1 MNVLKDKQ
9 NLSEGRSTAPAT
21 WYADWQNE
29 EHVRLFDRRATL
41 KDRDLVRNFESFNDV
56 RILGNS
62 LDRSRP
68 LTLLEVGCATGEFH
82 RYIRIKYPRV
92 NYIGVDISRTA
103 IARARQKYP
112 EACFFASDPTL
123 RISEELKAVGI
134 PERPEVVYSK
144 DVLHHQ
150 TDPFGFLSQLLEV
163 ASEVLI
169 LRTRTRDLGQTVLD
183 PERSCQRHYDGWV
196 PYMVMNLQELI
207 DRIQNQV
214 PGGAMLV
221 YRNHMILGGQEN
233 RFLPKEC
240 YLPETG
246 TAETSIGVF
255 LRSENPGRIN
265 VEDRRDLFPGYPFI
279 DRIKD
284 SIQQIVGRH
293 R

>member
-1 MNVLKDKQ
+1 MNILRDKQ
-9 NLSEGRSTAPAT
+9 NLSEGRSAPAT

-123 RISEELKAVGI
+123 RISEELKAIGI

-163 ASEVLI
+163 ASEILI
-169 LRTRTRDLGQTVLD
+169 LRTRTRDLGQTVMD

-196 PYMVMNLQELI
+196 PYIVINLQELI
-207 DRIQNQV
+207 DLIQSQV
-214 PGGAMLV
+214 PTCEMLV
-221 YRNHMILGGQEN
+221 YRSRMILGGHEN
-233 RFLPKEC
+233 RFLPKDC
-240 YLPETG
+240 YLSETG
-246 TAETSIGVF
+246 TAETAIGIFLKTGHSGQVRIENRWDVDPSRSFRGLLKDVARRFF
-255 LRSENPGRIN
+255 LRRSR
-265 VEDRRDLFPGYPFI
+265 
-279 DRIKD
+279 
-284 SIQQIVGRH
+284 
-293 R
+293 